1 MSALGPGARK
11 DVVRIMQIVASLGLL
26 LIVLGFSGGAWFF
39 WEKSGDAIVPAG
51 RYLGEAGL
59 VCILIACLI
68 SVTRSRRLPPTKVF
82 LHEPTWTIGLV
93 AIFFSDWLCRRW
105 GLFQGPTIRGEL
117 IVGCCAAYW
126 LLRHGWQRFFLYWPL
141 AAAALLLWSFWLASK
156 GDLLFSDD
164 HAMFMFRLKLL
175 KENFP
180 SIPFWSPLWNAGID
194 ARDFFATGS
203 LNAFILASPLIY
215 LFPVE
220 SVYNLII
227 ALVLWVVL
235 PSSVFVAARILG
247 ASRLA
252 AALSATLSLCSGLFW
267 YRWALK
273 YGTVGFIVSSSL
285 FPLCVALALRY
296 LYDAKPSRFIC
307 GSLVVAT
314 TLMLFWS
321 PSGLAI
327 APLAVCSLPR
337 LRAIVTS
344 KRRVLTL
351 VILAALNLPWMVMM
365 WKVSNV
371 GRFLDAEKKQVVAQ
385 HEVSSLQANGAPN
398 QTPPS
403 SGSVFRHRS
412 GSLDSKKSL
421 NQWHNNASALNPLIV
436 VFALPALWGLRGTTR
451 IALSMLTVWLLLLGT
466 VGVAL
471 KPQLELDRMIVI
483 ASLLLTLPLGGFLV
497 EFFSKAQRGVWWRVS
512 ASIACGFL
520 LIGPFSAASV
530 VLGRSDDKYK
540 FAGPEVAELAET
552 IKANAGAGR
561 AFFSGCVLHELSGGH
576 VSPLPF
582 WAQTPM
588 IASSYAHNIW
598 KYEQPIPPTYLERG
612 DAGIQEYLDLMNAS
626 LVLAHEPAWIEY
638 FRARPNDYLKI
649 KEHGDF
655 WIFKRQGFTPSYTV
669 AGDLSDFM
677 STTNSISFVPR
688 SDSLT
693 LKFKYLPL
701 ITATGCTITPF
712 AAASDLTLI
721 SLSGCPVG
729 QRVELRSMSPLQ
741 RLRAPAS

>member
-1 MSALGPGARK
+1 
-11 DVVRIMQIVASLGLL
+11 MQIIASLGLL
-26 LIVLGFSGGAWFF
+26 FIVLGFSGGAWYF
-39 WEKSGDAIVPAG
+39 WEKWGDAIVPAG
-51 RYLGEAGL
+51 RYLGEAGI
-59 VCILIACLI
+59 VCIFIALAI
-68 SVTRSRRLPPTKVF
+68 SVIRSRRIPPTSAF
-82 LHEPTWTIGLV
+82 LHEPTWTLGLV

-117 IVGCCAAYW
+117 LVGCCAAYY

-156 GDLLFSDD
+156 GALLFSDD

-235 PSSVFVAARILG
+235 PGSVFLAARILG

-252 AALSATLSLCSGLFW
+252 AAVSVTLSLCSGLFW

-296 LYDAKPSRFIC
+296 LYDAKPTRTIC
-307 GSLVVAT
+307 GSLVVVT
-314 TLMLFWS
+314 TLMLLWS

-327 APLAVCSLPR
+327 VPLAICALPR
-337 LRAIVTS
+337 LVAIGTS
-344 KRRVLTL
+344 RRRLITL
-351 VILAALNLPWMVMM
+351 ITIAAINLPWMAMM

-385 HEVSSLQANGAPN
+385 HDVASLQTNGIPSTN
-398 QTPPS
+398 QSS
-403 SGSVFRHRS
+403 SGPVFRHRS

-421 NQWHNNASALNPLIV
+421 NQWHNNASALNPLLV
-436 VFALPALWGLRGTTR
+436 VFALPALWYLRGTTR
-451 IALSMLTVWLLLLGT
+451 VAVSMLTVWLLLLGT

-483 ASLLLTLPLGGFLV
+483 ASVLLTLPLGGFLV
-497 EFFSKAQRGVWWRVS
+497 EFLSKAQRGGWWRVS
-512 ASIACGFL
+512 ASIACSFL

-530 VLGRSDDKYK
+530 VLGRSDDKFK
-540 FAGPEVAELAET
+540 FAGPEVAKLSET
-552 IKANAGAGR
+552 IKAHAGTGR

-576 VSPLPF
+576 LSPLPF

-598 KYEQPIPPTYLERG
+598 RYEQPIPPTYLQRG
-612 DAGIQEYLDLMNAS
+612 EAGIREYLDLMNAS

-638 FRARPNDYLKI
+638 FKARPNDYIKI
-649 KEHGDF
+649 DEQGEF
-655 WIFKRQGFTPSYTV
+655 WVFKRVNFSPSYTV
-669 AGDLSDFM
+669 TGELSDF
-677 STTNSISFVPR
+677 SYTTNSISFVPR

-701 ITATGCTITPF
+701 ITTTGCSIAPF
-712 AAASDLTLI
+712 TAASDLILI

-729 QRVELRSMSPLQ
+729 QRVELRSISPLQ

>member
-1 MSALGPGARK
+1 
-11 DVVRIMQIVASLGLL
+11 MQIIASLGLL
-26 LIVLGFSGGAWFF
+26 FIVLGFSGGAWFF
-39 WEKSGDAIVPAG
+39 WEKWGDAIVPAG
-51 RYLGEAGL
+51 RYLGEAGI
-59 VCILIACLI
+59 VCILIAFAI
-68 SVTRSRRLPPTKVF
+68 SAFRSRRIPPTSAF
-82 LHEPTWTIGLV
+82 LHEPTWTLGLV

-117 IVGCCAAYW
+117 LIGCCAAYY

-156 GDLLFSDD
+156 GALLFSDD

-235 PSSVFVAARILG
+235 PGSVFLAARILG

-252 AALSATLSLCSGLFW
+252 AAISVTLSLCSGLFW

-296 LYDAKPSRFIC
+296 LYDSKPSRTMC
-307 GSLVVAT
+307 GSLVVVT
-314 TLMLFWS
+314 TLMLLWS

-327 APLAVCSLPR
+327 VPLAICALPR
-337 LRAIVTS
+337 LVAIGTS
-344 KRRVLTL
+344 RRRLLTL
-351 VILAALNLPWMVMM
+351 IMIAAINAPWMAMM

-385 HEVSSLQANGAPN
+385 HDVVSLQTNGIPSTS
-398 QTPPS
+398 QS
-403 SGSVFRHRS
+403 SGGPVFRHRS

-421 NQWHNNASALNPLIV
+421 NQWHNNASALNPLLV
-436 VFALPALWGLRGTTR
+436 VFALPALWYLRGTTR
-451 IALSMLTVWLLLLGT
+451 VAVSMLTVWLLLLGT

-483 ASLLLTLPLGGFLV
+483 ASVLLTLPLGGFLV
-497 EFFSKAQRGVWWRVS
+497 EFFSKAQRGGWWRVS
-512 ASIACGFL
+512 ASIACSFL

-530 VLGRSDDKYK
+530 VLGRSDDKFK
-540 FAGPEVAELAET
+540 FAGPEVATLAET
-552 IKANAGAGR
+552 IRANAGAGR

-576 VSPLPF
+576 LSPLPF

-598 KYEQPIPPTYLERG
+598 RYEQPIPPTYLQRG
-612 DAGIQEYLDLMNAS
+612 DAGIREYLDLMNAS

-638 FRARPNDYLKI
+638 FKARPNDYVRI
-649 KEHGDF
+649 DEQGEF
-655 WIFKRQGFTPSYTV
+655 WVFRRVNFIPSYTV
-669 AGDLSDFM
+669 SGDLSDF
-677 STTNSISFVPR
+677 SYTTNSISFVPR
-688 SDSLT
+688 SNSLT

-701 ITATGCTITPF
+701 ITSTGCTIAPF
-712 AAASDLTLI
+712 TAASDLTLI

-729 QRVELRSMSPLQ
+729 QRVELRSVSPLQ